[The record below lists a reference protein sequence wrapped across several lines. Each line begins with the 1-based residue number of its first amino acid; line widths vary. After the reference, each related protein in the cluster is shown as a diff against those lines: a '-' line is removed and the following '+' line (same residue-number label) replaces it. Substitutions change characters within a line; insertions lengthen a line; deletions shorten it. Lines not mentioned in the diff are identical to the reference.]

1 MLKAAA
7 NHYSIEGVSQTP
19 ESFDVDFINLILR
32 DETIFRLDSIVS
44 HIKITESIF
53 RSASIVDIGIIDT
66 MDLLD
71 LLKIDGSETIEFKIT
86 RKEPGNSQKV
96 LERSV
101 VIAKIDQYSK
111 ERPGAM
117 TYSFKCVP
125 SYAYLNQYKT
135 ISKAVSGDFK
145 NSIKGICTGDL
156 GLNVKKDL
164 EISKEGGQNFKAI
177 IPIMKP
183 ISAIQWLLR
192 NADDNGTPYYFF
204 QTSDGK
210 VHLKS
215 KKELIS
221 KGVYSTYNNKP
232 YFEYAKPLVDDSN
245 EQKINYFNELRE
257 KISQDKS
264 SINLSKYMTGAEG
277 GYASTVHHIDI
288 ANKRKYEPQSFN
300 SKFDNLLNKNVPVG
314 TDTKISGQPISSLHS
329 GKNYFIS
336 NNSLAFAG
344 NEKNYHENASSESV
358 AHMYSHKAIQ
368 DIISQSFMLMG
379 DFDLHAGS
387 IINLELL
394 RTAELGEDFDRQLP
408 FSDLLSGNHL
418 VSSITHTFNHKRYS
432 MNVEVKKDS
441 FVSSLDKRRIKFDDE

>member
-1 MLKAAA
+1 MLSAAA
-7 NHYSIEGVSQTP
+7 NHYSIDRVSQTP
-19 ESFDVDFINLILR
+19 ESFDVDFIHLILR
-32 DETIFRLDSIVS
+32 DGTVFHLDSIVS

-53 RSASIVDIGIIDT
+53 RSASVVDIGIIDT

-86 RKEPGNSQKV
+86 RKEPDNSQKI

-111 ERPGAM
+111 ARPGAM

-135 ISKAVSGDFK
+135 ISKAVTGDFK
-145 NSIKGICTGDL
+145 NSIKSICTGDL
-156 GLNVKKDL
+156 GLRAEDL
-164 EISKEGGQNFKAI
+164 DISKDGGQNFKAI

-232 YFEYAKPLVDDSN
+232 FFEYAKPLIDDSN

-264 SINLSKYMTGAEG
+264 SVNLSKYMTGAEG
-277 GYASTVHHIDI
+277 GFASTIHHIDI
-288 ANKRKYEPQSFN
+288 ANKITYEPKTFKSPFN
-300 SKFDNLLNKNVPVG
+300 NLLNKEIPVG

-336 NNSLAFAG
+336 KNSLAFAG
-344 NEKNYHENASSESV
+344 DDKNYHENASSEAV
-358 AHMYSHKAIQ
+358 ASMYSHKAIQ
-368 DIISQSFMLMG
+368 DTISQSFILMG

-418 VSSITHTFNHKRYS
+418 VSSITHAFNHKRYS
-432 MNVEVKKDS
+432 MTVEVKKDS
-441 FVSSLDKRRIKFDDE
+441 FESSLDKRRIKFNDE